1 MGGSEAGPLRSEK
14 VKREKVESE
23 AAGVSA
29 SVTQR
34 FRQPFRRWWWRLV
47 VSVTEDRPY
56 HPEDEGFGVGSV
68 FGSLNRRC
76 LVGGN
81 RLVVVSVALVSLMGV
96 KNVRLINHVMY
107 FVLCS
112 LRVSERSFVHE
123 NVVVGVVGH
132 HKVMAGECGL
142 NEKAHNMGLLF
153 GMLMKCSEDD
163 FPKFEVHCEITPI
176 QPNLYDCGIIV
187 LQMMDLWDGQKK
199 FDGNSMPIYT
209 NEQLQLIRQQYIWR
223 WILDVDNIYR
233 QQVLQYYDALL

>member
-81 RLVVVSVALVSLMGV
+81 RLVVVSVAL
-96 KNVRLINHVMY
+96 
-107 FVLCS
+107 
-112 LRVSERSFVHE
+112 
-123 NVVVGVVGH
+123 
-132 HKVMAGECGL
+132 
-142 NEKAHNMGLLF
+142 
-153 GMLMKCSEDD
+153 
-163 FPKFEVHCEITPI
+163 
-176 QPNLYDCGIIV
+176 
-187 LQMMDLWDGQKK
+187 
-199 FDGNSMPIYT
+199 
-209 NEQLQLIRQQYIWR
+209 
-223 WILDVDNIYR
+223 
-233 QQVLQYYDALL
+233 